1 MEGGANVVSEAL
13 AAGVPVLSSRISGS
27 IGLLGEDYS
36 GYFEVGDTAG
46 LAELMLKCEQ
56 DESFLKRLRAQCRK
70 KASLVKP
77 ECERESLRKLIDE
90 LNS

>member
-1 MEGGANVVSEAL
+1 M
-13 AAGVPVLSSRISGS
+13 LSSRISGS

-56 DESFLKRLRAQCRK
+56 QASFLALLKNQCRK
-70 KASLVKP
+70 KAPLVKP
-77 ECERESLRKLIDE
+77 ERERESLRKLIEE
-90 LNS
+90 LS